1 MAMALALHRIS
12 SSADKPLQFLF
23 NGGHL
28 YSMVRFYSY
37 NLRFCCLLS
46 LGRLKYILGAFK
58 PSCNISITL
67 NDAKTRKQVPLKKE
81 NGQMAMVPLFQS
93 QESIAGKIC
102 VDPVQGKKVERNG
115 IKIELLGQIE
125 ATFITL
131 PLLFVK
137 WMFLGNL
144 ANLSSTSDDSTQKL
158 KETSLQK
165 LNFLESQMSP
175 FS

>member
-1 MAMALALHRIS
+1 MMPKLASRYGILNALIPDR
-12 SSADKPLQFLF
+12 
-23 NGGHL
+23 
-28 YSMVRFYSY
+28 
-37 NLRFCCLLS
+37 LL
-46 LGRLKYILGAFK
+46 
-58 PSCNISITL
+58 
-67 NDAKTRKQVPLKKE
+67 VPLKKE

-93 QESIAGKIC
+93 QESIVGKIC

-144 ANLSSTSDDSTQKL
+144 ANISSTSDDNDSTQKL

>member
-1 MAMALALHRIS
+1 MAMALAFHRLS
-12 SSADKPLQFLF
+12 SCADKPLQRLF

-28 YSMVRFYSY
+28 YSMS
-37 NLRFCCLLS
+37 S
-46 LGRLKYILGAFK
+46 LPSEAVYEKERPGVTKYILGAFK

-115 IKIELLGQIE
+115 IKIEILGQIE

-144 ANLSSTSDDSTQKL
+144 ANISTTSDDSTQKL

-165 LNFLESQMSP
+165 LNFLEYQMSP

>member
-1 MAMALALHRIS
+1 M
-12 SSADKPLQFLF
+12 
-23 NGGHL
+23 
-28 YSMVRFYSY
+28 
-37 NLRFCCLLS
+37 
-46 LGRLKYILGAFK
+46 KYILGAFK

-125 ATFITL
+125 ATFTTL

-144 ANLSSTSDDSTQKL
+144 ANISSTSDDSTQKL

-165 LNFLESQMSP
+165 LNILESQMSP